1 MNTMNNLNII
11 VIGELNADL
20 IFQDIPSFPEMG
32 KEKIANNM
40 TLTMG
45 SASAIFAC
53 NIARL
58 GLKTGYIGKL
68 GDDIFGKLV
77 LDSMQE
83 AEVDCNG
90 IMEDNSVQTG
100 VTVVMSFPKNKA
112 MLTYLGA
119 MESFSI
125 RNVDFDYLNTA
136 QHMHLCSYYLQTS
149 IRAGCPELF
158 QKAKEAGLTTSFDPG
173 WDPSEKWDD
182 DILEVLNYVD
192 ILFSNGREALNISKQ
207 DTIEKAL
214 HKLKKYV
221 PVVVITQGREGAIC
235 GYEDQKTIHLKA
247 YPINPIDM
255 TGAGDSFNAGFLFQ
269 WLKGADIKTCLK
281 YGNGCGAIACTK
293 LGGSTASPSLDEL
306 EAFLEDNTENI
317 CTDE

>member
-1 MNTMNNLNII
+1 MKNMDII

-20 IFQDIPSFPEMG
+20 IFQDVPSYLEMG

-58 GLKTGYIGKL
+58 GLKTGFIGKL
-68 GDDIFGKLV
+68 GDDIFGQLV
-77 LDSMQE
+77 LNSLQD

-90 IMEDNSVQTG
+90 IMWDNSVQTG
-100 VTVVMSFPKNKA
+100 VTVVINFPKNKT
-112 MLTYLGA
+112 MLTYMGA
-119 MESFSI
+119 MESLSI
-125 RNVDFDYLNTA
+125 RNVDFDYLNAA
-136 QHMHLCSYYLQTS
+136 QHMHLGSYYLQTGMRS
-149 IRAGCPELF
+149 GCPELF
-158 QKAKEAGLTTSFDPG
+158 RKTKEAGLTTSFDPG

-182 DILEVLNYVD
+182 DILEILNYVD
-192 ILFSNGREALNISKQ
+192 ILFPSWQEALNISKQ

-214 HKLKKYV
+214 DKLKEYV
-221 PVVVITQGREGAIC
+221 PMVVITRGSEGAIC
-235 GYEDQKTIHLKA
+235 ASEEQTIHSKT
-247 YPINPIDM
+247 YPVDRIDT
-255 TGAGDSFNAGFLFQ
+255 TGAGASFNTGFLFG
-269 WLKGADIKTCLK
+269 WLNGKDLKTCMK
-281 YGNGCGAIACTK
+281 YGSACGAIACTK

-306 EAFLEDNTENI
+306 EAFLEDNPENI